1 MFVVCFCYFWIRK
14 LSSATGIEKNRST
27 SGNNKNFK
35 KTKTP
40 KDFQECLGPGF
51 SFFRAFDFFWCFSFS
66 FYSTFFLVFGFGSFH
81 PLLGLQKTRN
91 PSGKQKTKGF
101 KGMSGPRT
109 FFKGFV
115 FFDFGGRPHHSE
127 NKRILLLTVSL
138 CSCFLPPSPKN
149 LKSSS

>member
-1 MFVVCFCYFWIRK
+1 MFVLCFCYFWIRK
-14 LSSATGIEKNRST
+14 LSSATGIKNKST

-66 FYSTFFLVFGFGSFH
+66 CYSTFFCFWIRKLSTATRIAKNKKH
-81 PLLGLQKTRN
+81 LRKT
-91 PSGKQKTKGF
+91 KKTKGF

-109 FFKGFV
+109 FFRGFV
-115 FFDFGGRPHHSE
+115 FFNFGGRPHHSE

-138 CSCFLPPSPKN
+138 CSCFSPPSPKN